1 MCSVRT
7 WQPNSRASQKGL
19 RPSRRST
26 IVLRSRLSFRR
37 FLETGLSRLLTVRAD
52 PVEVGVG
59 LSEDGVAVLL
69 SLPGAAPDHAA
80 TEEAVLGGED
90 WDQALLVELGLA

>member
-26 IVLRSRLSFRR
+26 IFLRSRFSARR
-37 FLETGLSRLLTVRAD
+37 FLETGLSRLLTD
-52 PVEVGVG
+52 PVKVGVA
-59 LSEDGVAVLL
+59 LSEDGVAVDL

-90 WDQALLVELGLA
+90 GDQALLVELGLA